1 MWRAPNGV
9 FLKKQPADTMSVNE
23 VWEEEDHRTVAI
35 CPDVYGTYIRIWDG
49 SEDFG
54 SSDPVDIAKRIRDDK
69 HVSTVND
76 VQCSVAG
83 RPSFISKTGE
93 GVYREL
99 RDDRGR
105 ISRHDGPAIIYS
117 NGDVEYVVD
126 GESSFSRTRNIGIAM
141 RRNLLTCG
149 NEATLT
155 RQECSCATHHRRCE
169 RKRRDCQSRRG
180 CQKEKDTIIA
190 VEKKTWTRAI

>member
-1 MWRAPNGV
+1 MGTKQGDIKERWLDKQEKLSSMYDKDSNSVWRAPNGV

-35 CPDVYGTYIRIWDG
+35 CPDVYGTYTRIWDG

-54 SSDPVDIAKRIRDDK
+54 SSEPVDIAKRIRDDK

-105 ISRHDGPAIIYS
+105 ISRHDGPAII
-117 NGDVEYVVD
+117 
-126 GESSFSRTRNIGIAM
+126 
-141 RRNLLTCG
+141 
-149 NEATLT
+149 
-155 RQECSCATHHRRCE
+155 
-169 RKRRDCQSRRG
+169 
-180 CQKEKDTIIA
+180 
-190 VEKKTWTRAI
+190 